1 VHFLS
6 GVLEWCIRSVYSKKA
21 DFIVVENESALND
34 IKTLSDYILKN
45 TRFRLPKLLISV
57 TGGVINFSID
67 KETKN
72 AFMRGLINAAKTTD
86 SWIISGGTNVGLMRL
101 VGDAIEEEFNGE
113 FLPVIGVAWYQRLI
127 LENSRTQLYNGNN
140 KDMGVNEILNV
151 YFIIN

>member
-1 VHFLS
+1 M
-6 GVLEWCIRSVYSKKA
+6 
-21 DFIVVENESALND
+21 ND

-86 SWIISGGTNVGLMRL
+86 SWIISGGTNVGAMRL
-101 VGDAIEEEFNGE
+101 VGDTIEKDINGQI
-113 FLPVIGVAWYQRLI
+113 LPAIGVAWYQRLD
-127 LENSRTQLYNGNN
+127 LKNLKSNLYDNVNVENNEEIRVN
-140 KDMGVNEILNV
+140 K
-151 YFIIN
+151 IINVNSIIH